1 MQTIVSLQ
9 INSFCLIKCAMFD
22 KIKNPKAKPAN
33 IILAIVYVAV
43 LSTAFAFA
51 VAHQIQCGGGAI
63 TEKINF

>member
-1 MQTIVSLQ
+1 
-9 INSFCLIKCAMFD
+9 MFD

-51 VAHQIQCGGGAI
+51 AAHQIQCGGGAI